1 MEKGS
6 LLDLEAS
13 SEVGCRQTPAVAPS
27 PAILA
32 LAWSERRPPCLQAAL
47 NPQTLSFQEFSS
59 SGSALAGSS
68 APQDGSRMGSQ
79 MGSQAL
85 KPAQDTGGF
94 SDPSAAAVPT
104 GSAAFWTITY
114 YQPLFDVD
122 TVQVLNRVKGSLLP
136 RPRGAFF
143 ELIAANP
150 DLYGPFW
157 VATTLI
163 FAMAITGNL
172 ASYLA
177 FVPKMTDN
185 GKMGRW
191 QYDFSQARPPPPTAW
206 VMRWGGLTHAP
217 VRPAP
222 CPPAPPAAP
231 LLLAAQLTVA
241 GSVIYSYVTLLP
253 LLFWLLLRYYEASKK
268 LADVLCIYGYTMA
281 IFVPISVLCVLP
293 SNLLRWLLVLL
304 GGGARTLTPHT
315 TTPPAAPRPA
325 AAAAAGPAPAPPPV
339 HPPAPPRTERVVGV
353 AQPSPRSSSS
363 PTLTNPNLTLSSHLL
378 HLPPL
383 ELPCAPGRLLPVR
396 RGRREEEDLL
406 PARPHARLPYR
417 PRLRLQGV
425 LLPLRVSCCQR
436 GTGLWGSATGQGVS
450 NVERGR

>member
-1 MEKGS
+1 LLLAGTPDRLSAMEKGS

-13 SEVGCRQTPAVAPS
+13 SE
-27 PAILA
+27 
-32 LAWSERRPPCLQAAL
+32 AAL

-191 QYDFSQARPPPPTAW
+191 QYDFT
-206 VMRWGGLTHAP
+206 
-217 VRPAP
+217 
-222 CPPAPPAAP
+222 
-231 LLLAAQLTVA
+231 QLTVA

-304 GGGARTLTPHT
+304 GGAI
-315 TTPPAAPRPA
+315 
-325 AAAAAGPAPAPPPV
+325 
-339 HPPAPPRTERVVGV
+339 
-353 AQPSPRSSSS
+353 SSIF
-363 PTLTNPNLTLSSHLL
+363 LLSNFHAHLADCF
-378 HLPPL
+378 PYG
-383 ELPCAPGRLLPVR
+383 EGDAKKKTYSLL
-396 RGRREEEDLL
+396 GLML
-406 PARPHARLPYR
+406 GFHI
-417 PRLRLQGV
+417 V
-425 LLPLRVSCCQR
+425 LVFVFKVYFFHY
-436 GTGLWGSATGQGVS
+436 G
-450 NVERGR
+450 

>member
-1 MEKGS
+1 
-6 LLDLEAS
+6 
-13 SEVGCRQTPAVAPS
+13 
-27 PAILA
+27 
-32 LAWSERRPPCLQAAL
+32 
-47 NPQTLSFQEFSS
+47 
-59 SGSALAGSS
+59 
-68 APQDGSRMGSQ
+68 

-177 FVPKMTDN
+177 FVPTISN
-185 GKMGRW
+185 SRW
-191 QYDFSQARPPPPTAW
+191 QYDFSQVRPPSRLA
-206 VMRWGGLTHAP
+206 HALGRPHPRP

-222 CPPAPPAAP
+222 FSPPAPPAAP

-304 GGGARTLTPHT
+304 GGGTRTLTPHT
-315 TTPPAAPRPA
+315 STSPAAPRPA
-325 AAAAAGPAPAPPPV
+325 AAAAAAPAPATATATVGRTATTSRNTAPV
-339 HPPAPPRTERVVGV
+339 
-353 AQPSPRSSSS
+353 S
-363 PTLTNPNLTLSSHLL
+363 
-378 HLPPL
+378 
-383 ELPCAPGRLLPVR
+383 RLA
-396 RGRREEEDLL
+396 G
-406 PARPHARLPYR
+406 
-417 PRLRLQGV
+417 
-425 LLPLRVSCCQR
+425 S
-436 GTGLWGSATGQGVS
+436 TG
-450 NVERGR
+450 

>member
-13 SEVGCRQTPAVAPS
+13 SE
-27 PAILA
+27 
-32 LAWSERRPPCLQAAL
+32 AAL

-59 SGSALAGSS
+59 SGNAVSS
-68 APQDGSRMGSQ
+68 APQHGSRMGSQ
-79 MGSQAL
+79 MGSQPL
-85 KPAQDTGGF
+85 KPAQDAGGF
-94 SDPSAAAVPT
+94 SDPSAAAAST

-177 FVPKMTDN
+177 FVPTTNDAGKMT
-185 GKMGRW
+185 KW
-191 QYDFSQARPPPPTAW
+191 QYDFS
-206 VMRWGGLTHAP
+206 
-217 VRPAP
+217 
-222 CPPAPPAAP
+222 
-231 LLLAAQLTVA
+231 QLTVA

-281 IFVPISVLCVLP
+281 IFVPISFLCVLP

-304 GGGARTLTPHT
+304 GGAISSIFLLSNFHAHLADCFPYGEGDAKKKTYSLLGLMLGFH
-315 TTPPAAPRPA
+315 
-325 AAAAAGPAPAPPPV
+325 
-339 HPPAPPRTERVVGV
+339 VVLVFVFKVYFFHYG
-353 AQPSPRSSSS
+353 
-363 PTLTNPNLTLSSHLL
+363 
-378 HLPPL
+378 
-383 ELPCAPGRLLPVR
+383 
-396 RGRREEEDLL
+396 
-406 PARPHARLPYR
+406 
-417 PRLRLQGV
+417 
-425 LLPLRVSCCQR
+425 
-436 GTGLWGSATGQGVS
+436 
-450 NVERGR
+450 

>member
-13 SEVGCRQTPAVAPS
+13 SE
-27 PAILA
+27 
-32 LAWSERRPPCLQAAL
+32 AAL

-68 APQDGSRMGSQ
+68 APQGGSRMGSQ
-79 MGSQAL
+79 MGSQDL

-104 GSAAFWTITY
+104 GSAAFWTIAY

-172 ASYLA
+172 ASYFA
-177 FVPKMTDN
+177 FVQVLLPD
-185 GKMGRW
+185 GKPDPTAKKW
-191 QYDFSQARPPPPTAW
+191 QYDFS
-206 VMRWGGLTHAP
+206 
-217 VRPAP
+217 
-222 CPPAPPAAP
+222 
-231 LLLAAQLTVA
+231 QLTVA

-281 IFVPISVLCVLP
+281 IFIPVTVLCVLP

-304 GGGARTLTPHT
+304 GGAI
-315 TTPPAAPRPA
+315 
-325 AAAAAGPAPAPPPV
+325 
-339 HPPAPPRTERVVGV
+339 
-353 AQPSPRSSSS
+353 SSIF
-363 PTLTNPNLTLSSHLL
+363 LLSNFHAHLADCF
-378 HLPPL
+378 PYG
-383 ELPCAPGRLLPVR
+383 EGDAKKKTYSLL
-396 RGRREEEDLL
+396 GLML
-406 PARPHARLPYR
+406 GFHI
-417 PRLRLQGV
+417 V
-425 LLPLRVSCCQR
+425 LVFVFKVYFFHY
-436 GTGLWGSATGQGVS
+436 G
-450 NVERGR
+450 